1 MKIVIDTNVFLSS
14 LFSKNGAS
22 HKLVLWIV
30 NQYKQNHKK
39 YNVISNTLVT
49 EFDDVLTRD
58 KNIEK
63 FKNFSISEVKEF
75 IDGICLISNHQRI
88 NFLWRPFLK
97 DSNDDMVLEVAFN
110 SKADYIVTHNIKDF
124 KGVED
129 NFNIEVM
136 TPKEFLIKIGENCN
150 KSK

>member
-30 NQYKQNHKK
+30 NKYKNSNKK

-49 EFDDVLTRD
+49 EYEDVLTRD

-63 FKNFSISEVKEF
+63 FKNFSIDEVEEF
-75 IDGICLISNHQRI
+75 IDGICLISNHQKI
-88 NFLWRPFLK
+88 NFLWRPFLR

-110 SKADYIVTHNIKDF
+110 GKADYIVTHNIKDF
-124 KGVED
+124 KGVKE
-129 NFNIEVM
+129 NFNIEIV
-136 TPKEFLIKIGENCN
+136 TPKEFLLKIGENC
-150 KSK
+150 

>member
-1 MKIVIDTNVFLSS
+1 MKIVIDTNIFLSS

-30 NQYKQNHKK
+30 NQYKNSHKK

-49 EFDDVLTRD
+49 EYGDVLTRD

-63 FKNFSISEVKEF
+63 FKNFSVDEVEEF
-75 IDGICLISNHQRI
+75 IDGICLISNHQKI
-88 NFLWRPFLK
+88 NFLWRPFLR

-110 SKADYIVTHNIKDF
+110 SRADYIVTHNIKDF
-124 KGVED
+124 KGVKE
-129 NFNIEVM
+129 NFNIEII
-136 TPKEFLIKIGENCN
+136 TPKEFLLKTGEL
-150 KSK
+150 K